1 MPELELI
8 SSTTDPAQEIADSII
23 DRPVL
28 LFSGQGSQI
37 AGMGRDLAEADP
49 DAMDLWKEGER
60 LSGLP
65 LREIYWDGQDDDL
78 NDTRAVQPALTITN
92 INLWRAFSQRNP
104 ITPMAVAGHSLGE
117 FAALA
122 VAKVLPVSEV
132 LEAVSLRG
140 RLMAQADPQNTGAMA
155 AIVKLDASQ
164 VLEIISEVNK
174 SGDELLVAANYNT
187 PSQTVISGSRNA
199 VSHACAKARE
209 QKGRAVELQVS
220 GAFHSPLMEEAN
232 REFHKLLDK
241 LSWHKP
247 AVPVY
252 ANVSGQA
259 ATNEKQVKESIWKQ
273 MISPVFWV
281 NLVRNLY
288 LAGARWWMEI
298 SPRAVLG
305 KMLGPS
311 VAGLAGHCDALRVDL
326 INSLSSILN
335 YAA

>member
-8 SSTTDPAQEIADSII
+8 SVSTDPAQEIADAII

-28 LFSGQGSQI
+28 LFSGQGSQMS
-37 AGMGRDLAEADP
+37 GMGRDLAEADQ
-49 DAMDLWKEGER
+49 DAMDLWKQGER

-65 LREIYWDGQDDDL
+65 LREIYWDGNEADI

-92 INLWRAFSQRNP
+92 INSWRALSRSHSIMP
-104 ITPMAVAGHSLGE
+104 IAVAGHSLGE

-122 VAKVLPVSEV
+122 AAKVLPLDEV
-132 LEAVSLRG
+132 IEAVSLRG
-140 RLMAQADPQNTGAMA
+140 RLMAEADPHQTGSMA
-155 AIVKLDASQ
+155 AIVKLDTAQ
-164 VLEIISEVNK
+164 IMDIVSEVNNE
-174 SGDELLVAANYNT
+174 SGELLVAANYNT
-187 PSQTVISGSRNA
+187 PNQTVVSGTKNA
-199 VSHACAKARE
+199 IAMACEKAKQ
-209 QKGRAVELQVS
+209 QKGRAIELQVS

-247 AVPVY
+247 AFPVY
-252 ANVSGQA
+252 SNATGQA
-259 ATNEKQVKESIWKQ
+259 SRDEKQVKESIWKQ

-281 NLVRNLY
+281 NLIRNLY
-288 LAGARWWMEI
+288 LAGARWWLEI

-311 VAGLAGHCDALRVDL
+311 VAGLAGHCDVLRVDL

-335 YAA
+335 YAI